1 MRDGAF
7 EVTGEQ
13 PEASHDADAVAIARA
28 LDLWL
33 SGLGRQFG
41 PLSRRQRHTLRA
53 LTELGRETGAVRAGD
68 LAEFLGIT
76 SAGATRMLNRLEDD
90 GYVSRFRDPEADQRE
105 VYIAPTAAGIDALR
119 AANEVYFERVAG
131 RLDRLNSEEREAL
144 ARLLEKLTEA
154 G

>member
-1 MRDGAF
+1 MDGERPGA
-7 EVTGEQ
+7 
-13 PEASHDADAVAIARA
+13 AHDANAVAIARA
-28 LDLWL
+28 LDLWI

-53 LTELGRETGAVRAGD
+53 LTELSHGASSVRAGD

-90 GYVSRFRDPEADQRE
+90 GYISRYRDPEADQRE
-105 VYIAPTAAGIDALR
+105 VYIASTSAGAEAMR
-119 AANEVYFERVAG
+119 AANEVYFELVERRLE
-131 RLDRLNSEEREAL
+131 RLDDGERDAL
-144 ARLLEKLTEA
+144 ARLLEKLTAA

>member
-1 MRDGAF
+1 MNA
-7 EVTGEQ
+7 EQ
-13 PEASHDADAVAIARA
+13 PGASHDANAIAIARA
-28 LDLWL
+28 FELWV

-53 LTELGRETGAVRAGD
+53 LTELSHGAGSVRAGD

-90 GYVSRFRDPEADQRE
+90 GYVSRSRDPEADQRE
-105 VYIAPTAAGIDALR
+105 VYIAPTTAGVEALR
-119 AANEVYFERVAG
+119 AANEVYFELVERRLE
-131 RLDRLNSEEREAL
+131 RLDDGEREAL
-144 ARLLEKLTEA
+144 ARLMEKLTAA

>member
-1 MRDGAF
+1 M
-7 EVTGEQ
+7 TGEQ
-13 PEASHDADAVAIARA
+13 PDVAHDANAVAIART
-28 LDLWL
+28 LELWI

-53 LTELGRETGAVRAGD
+53 LTEMGRTGGSVRAGD

-90 GYVSRFRDPEADQRE
+90 GYISRFRDPEADQRE
-105 VYIAPTAAGIDALR
+105 VYIASTAAGAEALR
-119 AANEVYFERVAG
+119 AANEVYFELVERRLE
-131 RLDRLNSEEREAL
+131 RLDDGERETL
-144 ARLLEKLTEA
+144 ARLLGKLTAA

>member
-1 MRDGAF
+1 MSGAF
-7 EVTGEQ
+7 ETAGEQ
-13 PEASHDADAVAIARA
+13 PQATHDAYAVAIARA
-28 LDLWL
+28 LEHWI

-41 PLSRRQRHTLRA
+41 PLSRRQRHSLRG
-53 LTELGRETGAVRAGD
+53 LIELSHGAGPVRAGD

-105 VYIAPTAAGIDALR
+105 VYIAPTAAGIAALR
-119 AANEVYFERVAG
+119 AANEVYFERVE
-131 RLDRLNSEEREAL
+131 RYLDRFDDAERETL
-144 ARLLEKLTEA
+144 ARLLERLTEA

>member
-1 MRDGAF
+1 MDG
-7 EVTGEQ
+7 EGTG
-13 PEASHDADAVAIARA
+13 ASHDANAVAIARA
-28 LDLWL
+28 LELWV

-53 LTELGRETGAVRAGD
+53 LTELSHGAGSVRAGD

-90 GYVSRFRDPEADQRE
+90 GYVSRYRDPEADQRE
-105 VYIAPTAAGIDALR
+105 VYVAPTSAGAEALR
-119 AANEVYFERVAG
+119 AANEVYFELVERRLE
-131 RLDRLNSEEREAL
+131 RLDDGEREAL
-144 ARLLEKLTEA
+144 ACLLGKLTAA